1 MIEIHPLRDREKLEV
16 LYKKYS
22 VPFGADSIAIVASDG
37 DEVLGCCLFDL
48 DKSCETVHF
57 IEPQSDVM
65 FADGLLR
72 SALHVAVENGIES
85 AFYSENAPEA
95 LFNGLGFIKNAETR
109 ELNVEKLFTSCK
121 NC

>member
-1 MIEIHPLRDREKLEV
+1 MIEIHPLRDREKLV
-16 LYKKYS
+16 VIYAKYS
-22 VPFGADSIAIVASDG
+22 VPFGDDSIAIVASDG
-37 DEVLGCCLFDL
+37 DELLGCCLFDL
-48 DKSCETVHF
+48 DKSKETVHY
-57 IEPQSDVM
+57 IDPQDDIM

-85 AFYSENAPEA
+85 AFYSENAPVS
-95 LFNGLGFIKNAETR
+95 LFERLQFIKNAETR